1 MDHMHMRHPLYL
13 HSPRG
18 LEGRLEQIP
27 YYCTLHATPM
37 VGMPQRPICIRKPA
51 TPRSCHCDYLHTSM
65 QHRDRTLGKLPP
77 IVHVTGLHA
86 ERFQIVR
93 ASWTETVYGMM
104 YDFLIS
110 SMFCRPVQ
118 TRTQHVP
125 CSPSGHDLA
134 VMAAH
139 KASDKTVAKESRSCS
154 HSHSQL
160 T

>member
-1 MDHMHMRHPLYL
+1 MTLHVNAFKTVQTVLWQAQSGHSQMDHMHMRHPLYL

-118 TRTQHVP
+118 TRTQHDSMLP
-125 CSPSGHDLA
+125 RRP
-134 VMAAH
+134 
-139 KASDKTVAKESRSCS
+139 
-154 HSHSQL
+154 
-160 T
+160 